1 MLTRHRRF
9 NISYQPHIRPFHSPF
24 TPLSLPFHSP
34 LFPKHICFRVRKL
47 IFYPPKDGLLHPERP
62 SFTTPN
68 IYLSEVKSEK

>member
-34 LFPKHICFRVRKL
+34 
-47 IFYPPKDGLLHPERP
+47 
-62 SFTTPN
+62 FTPLYFPN
-68 IYLSEVKSEK
+68 IYVSGCESLSFTLQKTVFCNPKDTLLRPQTYTFQK